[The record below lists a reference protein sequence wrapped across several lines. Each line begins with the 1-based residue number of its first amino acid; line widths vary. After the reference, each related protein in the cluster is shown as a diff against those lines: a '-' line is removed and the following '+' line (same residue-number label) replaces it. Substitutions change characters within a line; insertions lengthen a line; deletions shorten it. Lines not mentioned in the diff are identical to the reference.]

1 MNVMITYIEMILHEY
16 VYSVRKWYA
25 DYELL
30 YLLLFDDAKCTK

>member
-30 YLLLFDDAKCTK
+30 LSFAFQRCKMY